1 MKNGVEIIFTLK
13 KISVFKRMSL
23 ALLVTTISCSL
34 NVLIGD
40 SCNNIFGRNNIII
53 KIRNCIY
60 KYLNRFKYKCNYL
73 FSRIIN
79 NNKFKYYIQYLFS
92 KANDNK

>member
-23 ALLVTTISCSL
+23 ALLVTTVSCSL
-34 NVLIGD
+34 NVLVWTAV
-40 SCNNIFGRNNIII
+40 NNIFGRNTII

-60 KYLNRFKYKCNYL
+60 KHLNRFKYKCNYL

-79 NNKFKYYIQYLFS
+79 NNKLKYYI
-92 KANDNK
+92 